1 MSGTPRPRKSLTV
14 GSLLDSGQGV
24 NVHCKCGHRTALLP
38 AQLAAMAH
46 PQMRLLELKRRFR
59 CTMCGRS
66 GMGDDLSLAT
76 FDVAAP
82 FIDDGGAFVR
92 TTRRP
97 HH

>member
-1 MSGTPRPRKSLTV
+1 MSSAPRPRKALTV
-14 GSLLDSGQGV
+14 GSLLDGEQGV

-66 GMGDDLSLAT
+66 GMGDDLQLTT
-76 FDVAAP
+76 FDVVAP
-82 FIDDGGAFVR
+82 FIDDGGAYVR

-97 HH
+97 SH